1 MDKGMDAEGEG
12 RNRVLRPVPPISRTR
27 EEHCHHRAC
36 AARPQART
44 ASLSPR
50 PDRLRHDDHRGRR
63 RDREQTADRAIGELA
78 AEEPRG
84 EERQTDPGHLAQGAS
99 LPVPS
104 PQPRQAAFATRRVGV
119 SVDSGRDH
127 AALEG
132 GCLLLTTRGRR
143 SGRERTVVLQFF
155 PGGNAMVVAAAN
167 GGGASHPGWYFN
179 LKADPVA
186 RVEVMGRTIAVR
198 AAELPADEAA
208 AWWQRILRR
217 DPSYERYPR
226 GPAAR
231 SRSSAWSP
239 PPRRAERVRKRP
251 PKPRSSGASA
261 RDTMIVSFHVA

>member
-12 RNRVLRPVPPISRTR
+12 RNRVLRPVPPITRTR
-27 EEHCHHRAC
+27 EEHRHHRAC

-78 AEEPRG
+78 AEESRG

-99 LPVPS
+99 RPVPS

-132 GCLLLTTRGRR
+132 GCPPAHDPRPAVGAGADGRPPILPRRECHGRRGRQR
-143 SGRERTVVLQFF
+143 RRGVPPRLVLQSQGR
-155 PGGNAMVVAAAN
+155 PSGARRGHGPDDRGPRRGAAGRRGRGMVAADPA
-167 GGGASHPGWYFN
+167 PGSQ
-179 LKADPVA
+179 LRAVSA
-186 RVEVMGRTIAVR
+186 GTSRTIPIVR
-198 AAELPADEAA
+198 LVPA
-208 AWWQRILRR
+208 
-217 DPSYERYPR
+217 
-226 GPAAR
+226 
-231 SRSSAWSP
+231 
-239 PPRRAERVRKRP
+239 
-251 PKPRSSGASA
+251 PKAG
-261 RDTMIVSFHVA
+261 